1 MTHQSS
7 FAVIYWLRS
16 FPPLPRP
23 HLSLTSILLSH
34 TSHTHVPA
42 NSPCTWHLVEVQ
54 TKKGLSNQQNL
65 GKSTKPGRQNAAS
78 SLNCCSSLTTG
89 QTTVYLLLK
98 TLWYDQKIQIE
109 LMDLFFFCQWLFP
122 RSNIDCPLTPCNCLL
137 TLTPT
142 LTLGHNPYR
151 FWPRSHRGSSPGASR
166 TPFGKACWAKKR
178 GAPVERGC
186 MGNCMIK
193 SK

>member
-7 FAVIYWLRS
+7 FAVIYWLRFLPS
-16 FPPLPRP
+16 APSSPPFSHLNPPLSYLTHTRTCQQPL
-23 HLSLTSILLSH
+23 HLTPSRS
-34 TSHTHVPA
+34 
-42 NSPCTWHLVEVQ
+42 
-54 TKKGLSNQQNL
+54 SNQERVI
-65 GKSTKPGRQNAAS
+65 KSTKSGQVNKTRQAKRCFKFELLQFPDNWANYSIFAAENPVIRS
-78 SLNCCSSLTTG
+78 KDSNWVNGSL
-89 QTTVYLLLK
+89 
-98 TLWYDQKIQIE
+98 
-109 LMDLFFFCQWLFP
+109 FFCQWLFP
-122 RSNIDCPLTPCNCLL
+122 RSRMNCPLTLCNCLL

-142 LTLGHNPYR
+142 LTLGHNPYG